1 MLVSAL
7 AQAADKRL
15 FSTVR
20 ATDLRKGPDESSA
33 VLGRI
38 PKGTVVK
45 HSGKAKGD
53 YLEVE
58 VELTQGS
65 VEGWIPA
72 FAAPARVRDE
82 SGATDDGPSASGE
95 PRRSEPDEPTDS
107 YRPVRR
113 VKIPS
118 DEGLLMRR
126 EPSFFYGVQGGG
138 GLSILSAPAVS
149 ANFFM
154 GPAIMAGAH
163 AGYFLSRVVP
173 VRFEVNYHLLNG
185 NDPEGKA
192 KSIAIG
198 FIQVSGSISY
208 YLEQFEL
215 FGGVGY
221 GLGISVGDI
230 DPKIK
235 INSAQ
240 DFSGLFFHGGLGYL
254 VPLSDISNL
263 AIRVRYD
270 FGFNQAYVAPQAASA
285 MLYLEFRG

>member
-1 MLVSAL
+1 MG
-7 AQAADKRL
+7 ADTRL

-20 ATDLRKGPDESSA
+20 ASDLRKGPDESSA

-45 HSGKAKGD
+45 YSGKAKGEF
-53 YLEVE
+53 LEVE

-65 VEGWIPA
+65 VEGWIPI
-72 FAAPARVRDE
+72 FAVPSRVRDE
-82 SGATDDGPSASGE
+82 AGVSDDDGPSASGE

-107 YRPVRR
+107 YRPLRR
-113 VKIPS
+113 VKIPN
-118 DEGLLMRR
+118 DEGILMRR
-126 EPSFFYGVQGGG
+126 EPSFFYGVQAGGG
-138 GLSILSAPAVS
+138 VSILSAPAVS

-154 GPAIMAGAH
+154 GPSIFAGAH

-173 VRFEVNYHLLNG
+173 VRFEVNYNLMNG
-185 NDPEGKA
+185 SDPLGA
-192 KSIAIG
+192 IKSISIG
-198 FIQVSGSISY
+198 FLQVSGAISY

-221 GLGISVGDI
+221 GLGISVNDI

-235 INSAQ
+235 INSAM
-240 DFSGLFFHGGLGYL
+240 DFSGLFFNAGMGYL

-270 FGFNQAYVAPQAASA
+270 FGFNQVFVGAQSVSG